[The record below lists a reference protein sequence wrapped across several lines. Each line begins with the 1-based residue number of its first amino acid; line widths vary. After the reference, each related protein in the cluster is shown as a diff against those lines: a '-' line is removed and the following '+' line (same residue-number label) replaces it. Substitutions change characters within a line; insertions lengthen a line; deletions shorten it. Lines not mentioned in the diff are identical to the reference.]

1 MWLDHAFIQ
10 RNKLTERAVGL
21 RLEVRGR
28 GCLTKFEKRRKGGRQ
43 CRGSSLKRGLGT
55 LYQLWL
61 NELLSDIKNL
71 PCTVGLQVLSFT
83 KTAHLQKSHICGLD
97 WIRLTLRGKHTN
109 SLHQQTHTP
118 IHIHRKRDSEFK
130 GQYRSLFMAKIWTP
144 SAEVK
149 PWFHTI
155 RRFRSMKLNKLII
168 LFFRRRTKSV
178 QGLNLETKIASQK
191 NPSVA
196 RKIARRR
203 LNFFEFCETL

>member
-28 GCLTKFEKRRKGGRQ
+28 GCLTKFEKRRMGGRQ

-83 KTAHLQKSHICGLD
+83 KTAHLQKSYICGLD
-97 WIRLTLRGKHTN
+97 WIRLTLRGKYTN

-144 SAEVK
+144 PPPKFFWVLWNTLANLQRE
-149 PWFHTI
+149 F
-155 RRFRSMKLNKLII
+155 MKHVILIFFNFKLIVV
-168 LFFRRRTKSV
+168 FSKV
-178 QGLNLETKIASQK
+178 
-191 NPSVA
+191 
-196 RKIARRR
+196 
-203 LNFFEFCETL
+203 